1 MDTKSCIG
9 AALIA
14 CIILVSIPFE
24 KRYTH
29 KLNELAHNP
38 AVRFCS
44 GLLLVALA
52 TYDILLGAMALLI
65 VFFWFADID
74 LISSLKLK

>member
-1 MDTKSCIG
+1 MDAKSLLG
-9 AALIA
+9 AVLLV

-38 AVRFCS
+38 AARFFS

-52 TYDILLGAMALLI
+52 TYDIILGSLAFLV

-74 LISSLKLK
+74 LVSSLKLK